1 MALILGCVVIG
12 VPLAING
19 VTYLAG
25 SGEVVRWSAA
35 MPIHSDGDAAGSL
48 VIGLLFVFGGVLVVY
63 FFYRRVT
70 RVWWPR
76 FVAPPG
82 AGLRRLA
89 AVAEVGGGADPEAD
103 RVEDRGAAV
112 AARRLGE
119 EADPGARRLAQA
131 EVAQQLPV
139 GAVF

>member
-1 MALILGCVVIG
+1 MVLDPSAAWLGMALILGCVVIG

-25 SGEVVRWSAA
+25 SGQAVRWSAA
-35 MPIHSDGDAAGSL
+35 MPIHSDGDAVGSL

-76 FVAPPG
+76 FVA
-82 AGLRRLA
+82 RRA
-89 AVAEVGGGADPEAD
+89 RAFGG
-103 RVEDRGAAV
+103 
-112 AARRLGE
+112 
-119 EADPGARRLAQA
+119 
-131 EVAQQLPV
+131 
-139 GAVF
+139 